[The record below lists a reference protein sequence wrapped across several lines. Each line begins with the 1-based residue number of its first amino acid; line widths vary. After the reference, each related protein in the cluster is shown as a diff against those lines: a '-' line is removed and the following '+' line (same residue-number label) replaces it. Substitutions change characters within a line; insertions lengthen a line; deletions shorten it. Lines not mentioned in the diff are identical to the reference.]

1 MMQDGKALQAGT
13 SHYLGTGFAE
23 ASGIKYQDKEGN
35 QQFAHTTSWGVSTR
49 MIGGVIM
56 THGDDDGLR
65 CPPQIAPHQI
75 VIIPMLRDNDEDE
88 AVLEYCRSLRAELL
102 ALSAFGEPLRVL
114 LDTKAAKASNKRWAW
129 VKKGAP
135 IIVEVGPRDM
145 SEGKAAVIR
154 RDQLYKEDGK
164 LATAFTPR
172 DALVASAAA
181 MLEDIQGA
189 LYAQAKER
197 LEANIRRDVTDL
209 AKHFAGDEAKFAGWV
224 EVQWA
229 RPSGADLDKIV
240 AQLKALKL
248 TMRNS
253 PVDAVP
259 ADGACFFTGAP
270 AVERILIGRTY

>member
-1 MMQDGKALQAGT
+1 
-13 SHYLGTGFAE
+13 
-23 ASGIKYQDKEGN
+23 
-35 QQFAHTTSWGVSTR
+35 
-49 MIGGVIM
+49 
-56 THGDDDGLR
+56 
-65 CPPQIAPHQI
+65 
-75 VIIPMLRDNDEDE
+75 
-88 AVLEYCRSLRAELL
+88 
-102 ALSAFGEPLRVL
+102 VL

-209 AKHFAGDEAKFAGWV
+209 AQHFAGDEAKFAGWV